1 MLKMTDLNQEELL
14 ENWPRQGVDS
24 DDRLFCAA
32 EKVVRRD
39 TLLEHWPKRESMTY
53 TSFDSGADD
62 DASAA
67 NIRNRR
73 HFRVVDFSEASHL
86 HVYER
91 ESMYLLRSLTY
102 TKDDRD
108 EFGKDTLLEGLRI
121 KNLVDTAPPIS
132 TAESIKYL
140 LRHDSISRAELI
152 GIEHF
157 ILGKPSRVQKI
168 RKHHAAAVLWKQ
180 QELQHQK
187 LEDPALNLG
196 KFAQSSSLKSMQR
209 ARIRAAVAA

>member
-1 MLKMTDLNQEELL
+1 MTDLNQEELL

-39 TLLEHWPKRESMTY
+39 TLLEHWPKRT
-53 TSFDSGADD
+53 TTFASFDSVEVDV
-62 DASAA
+62 ASVS
-67 NIRNRR
+67 NKR
-73 HFRVVDFSEASHL
+73 HRYHLRSVHFSETSQL

-91 ESMYLLRSLTY
+91 ESKYLLRSLTY

-108 EFGKDTLLEGLRI
+108 EFGKDALLEGLRI
-121 KNLVDTAPPIS
+121 KNLVATAPPVS

-140 LRHDSISRAELI
+140 LRHDLLRLVEPV

-157 ILGKPSRVQKI
+157 FLDKPKNVVKR
-168 RKHHAAAVLWKQ
+168 RKRHAAAVLWNQ
-180 QELQHQK
+180 QEQQNQK

>member
-1 MLKMTDLNQEELL
+1 MTNLNQEELL
-14 ENWPRQGVDS
+14 ENWPRQGI
-24 DDRLFCAA
+24 DDNRLFCAA
-32 EKVVRRD
+32 EKAVRRD
-39 TLLEHWPKRESMTY
+39 TLIEHWPKRESMTY

-62 DASAA
+62 ASAA
-67 NIRNRR
+67 NMRNRR

>member
-1 MLKMTDLNQEELL
+1 MTNLNQEELL
-14 ENWPRQGVDS
+14 ENWPRQGI
-24 DDRLFCAA
+24 DDNRLFCAA
-32 EKVVRRD
+32 EKAVRRD

-62 DASAA
+62 ASAA
-67 NIRNRR
+67 NMRNRR

-157 ILGKPSRVQKI
+157 ILGKPSRVQKM

>member
-1 MLKMTDLNQEELL
+1 M
-14 ENWPRQGVDS
+14 
-24 DDRLFCAA
+24 
-32 EKVVRRD
+32 
-39 TLLEHWPKRESMTY
+39 
-53 TSFDSGADD
+53 
-62 DASAA
+62 
-67 NIRNRR
+67 
-73 HFRVVDFSEASHL
+73 
-86 HVYER
+86 
-91 ESMYLLRSLTY
+91 TY

-180 QELQHQK
+180 QELQHQ
-187 LEDPALNLG
+187 
-196 KFAQSSSLKSMQR
+196 SLKTR
-209 ARIRAAVAA
+209 L